1 MCRRLFHKMMFSNKV
16 ICQRNYECLI
26 CESTTKQSGSLFL
39 NGPLHH
45 AARILNDN
53 KKYTWQAAK
62 QQNKILIYNEDHPSA
77 QLGWLLLLLERT
89 DWMAH

>member
-1 MCRRLFHKMMFSNKV
+1 MFRRLFYKMMFSNKV
-16 ICQRNYECLI
+16 ISQRNLCLI
-26 CESTTKQSGSLFL
+26 CETTTKHSGSWVL
-39 NGPLHH
+39 NSPLHH

-62 QQNKILIYNEDHPSA
+62 QQNKMLIYNEDHPSA

-89 DWMAH
+89 DWMVH